1 MNFKKWAFVLVLAAA
16 VTGFFACGGG
26 GGGKYADMKPV
37 VKDMIKA
44 TDKFV
49 AEMEK
54 ADDAKKVAAALTDFS
69 KTMKKI
75 APAMEKL
82 EGKYPEL
89 KGMSDPPPE
98 LGELGPQLTNA
109 MMKMGS
115 VMMKVMQYADDP
127 EVQKAQE
134 EFENIMK

>member
-26 GGGKYADMKPV
+26 GGGKYADLKPV
-37 VKDMIKA
+37 VKNMIEA

-54 ADDAKKVAAALTDFS
+54 ADDAKKVAAALTEFS
-69 KTMKKI
+69 KTMGKI
-75 APAMEKL
+75 KPAMEKL
-82 EGKYPEL
+82 EEKYPEL
-89 KGMSDPPPE
+89 KEMSDPPPE
-98 LGELGPQLTNA
+98 LGELGPQLSNA

-127 EVQKAQE
+127 EVKKAQE
-134 EFENIMK
+134 EFENIMR

>member
-1 MNFKKWAFVLVLAAA
+1 MNLKKWAFVLVLVVA

-54 ADDAKKVAAALTDFS
+54 ADAAEKVAAALTDFS
-69 KTMKKI
+69 KTMGKLK
-75 APAMEKL
+75 PAMDKL
-82 EGKYPEL
+82 EAKYPEL
-89 KGMSDPPPE
+89 KEMSGPPPE
-98 LGELGPQLTNA
+98 LGELGPQLSNA

-115 VMMKVMQYADDP
+115 VMMKAMQYADDP
-127 EVQKAQE
+127 AVKKAQE
-134 EFENIMK
+134 EFENVMK